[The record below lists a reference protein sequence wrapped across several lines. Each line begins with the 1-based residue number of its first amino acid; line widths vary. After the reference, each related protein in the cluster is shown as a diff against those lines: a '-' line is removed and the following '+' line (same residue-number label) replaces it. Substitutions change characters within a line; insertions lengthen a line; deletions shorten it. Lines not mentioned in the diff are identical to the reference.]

1 MADNY
6 EDDHLKTAPDQTN
19 HKPSPD
25 QVVFLTAISRFAKFF
40 FRRFVATSVSKVEL
54 TACSLKLGHGS
65 FLLLLFLSVLHTN
78 QMFLPNAAIG
88 LPCG

>member
-25 QVVFLTAISRFAKFF
+25 QVVFLTAINRFAKFF

>member
-25 QVVFLTAISRFAKFF
+25 QVVFLTAINRFAKLFF
-40 FRRFVATSVSKVEL
+40 SRFVATSVSKVEL
-54 TACSLKLGHGS
+54 AACSLKLGHGS